1 MFSVCSLCVLSRYPF
16 QLGHH
21 SVADHP
27 STAQMFDAVLEEGD
41 LVVMGSDGVFDN
53 LTDSE
58 ILAEAF
64 RHVSLHQE
72 EQEDQEERQ
81 EQEGQGK
88 DGEGGG
94 RQGGKRETRQSSSSP
109 GLRKVAGD
117 IASSLADLSF
127 WKSVDKSAETPFS
140 MSASE
145 AFDVVYSGG
154 KKDDI
159 TIIVCLVAPNSS
171 RSRGKNYDETDTDD
185 HYFQG

>member
-1 MFSVCSLCVLSRYPF
+1 MCSFLCSLSRYPF

-72 EQEDQEERQ
+72 EQEEQEEQ
-81 EQEGQGK
+81 EGQKGQEGQGK
-88 DGEGGG
+88 VEGSGGG
-94 RQGGKRETRQSSSSP
+94 QGGKKEARQSSSSP

-171 RSRGKNYDETDTDD
+171 RSRGKNYDEDDTEN
-185 HYFQG
+185 YFQG

>member
-94 RQGGKRETRQSSSSP
+94 RQGGKREARQSSSSP

-140 MSASE
+140 MSILY
-145 AFDVVYSGG
+145 FL
-154 KKDDI
+154 
-159 TIIVCLVAPNSS
+159 TIRN
-171 RSRGKNYDETDTDD
+171 
-185 HYFQG
+185 

>member
-1 MFSVCSLCVLSRYPF
+1 MPHVYCDLSRFLFVLPVFSLCSLCVLCVFSVLSRYPF

-72 EQEDQEERQ
+72 EQEDQEGISRQ
-81 EQEGQGK
+81 QQPSAIARQNVLQIANAIVREVRLKAQELQ
-88 DGEGGG
+88 
-94 RQGGKRETRQSSSSP
+94 
-109 GLRKVAGD
+109 
-117 IASSLADLSF
+117 
-127 WKSVDKSAETPFS
+127 
-140 MSASE
+140 
-145 AFDVVYSGG
+145 
-154 KKDDI
+154 
-159 TIIVCLVAPNSS
+159 
-171 RSRGKNYDETDTDD
+171 
-185 HYFQG
+185 